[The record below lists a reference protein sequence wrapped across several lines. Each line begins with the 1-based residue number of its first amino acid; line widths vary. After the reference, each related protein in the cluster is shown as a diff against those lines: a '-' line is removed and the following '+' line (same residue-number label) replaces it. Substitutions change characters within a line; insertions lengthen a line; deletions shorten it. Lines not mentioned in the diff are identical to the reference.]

1 MVVYYFVLWIGRLKV
16 KGDRYFIV
24 MLWDFVFVIIKI
36 YRMVKI
42 RNIFIDIRFFLKRNI
57 IFIFLKFFI
66 LFVRN

>member
-1 MVVYYFVLWIGRLKV
+1 MVVYYFVLWIGRSKV

-42 RNIFIDIRFFLKRNI
+42 RNIFIDIRFFLMRNI